1 MTSDILLIAQSPRNP
16 RLFINVLPPLGIL
29 GIAAS
34 LIDKGIRVTVR
45 DCHIGGL
52 TDDDMRG
59 SHIVGLSIN
68 ISNVEKSL
76 ETAKAIKLKWPDKK
90 IIAGGPFCIS
100 LPSRI
105 LREPWIDAV
114 ATGEGEEVMYEL
126 ASGKPGDEVR
136 GLYIKDRAGE
146 ILCTGPRELI
156 KDLDSLPFSA
166 LDKVDIT
173 RYYSPVKRAL
183 PISSLITSRG
193 CPYGCIYCFKTMG
206 NRWRARSVQNVVNE
220 IEWQVCNLGVKEICI
235 YDDNFTMDIQRT
247 EEICDEILR
256 RRIKVHLQLTNGIR
270 VDRVTRDTVK
280 KLKAAGVWIVGVAPE
295 SGNAETLQRIK
306 KGFDLEK
313 VKQVVRWC
321 KEEGLSTYSFFML
334 GFPWEQRVHIEDTIH
349 FASGL
354 DTELTQFSRVTAFPG
369 TVLYDMLP
377 REGAIRESPLRDGGL
392 FYGGIAH
399 TVKGVSDV
407 DLRHLIKR
415 AYRRTYMRPKKL
427 LRLLRMLS
435 LRDLWNLF
443 CYSLKTKSV

>member
-1 MTSDILLIAQSPRNP
+1 MIAQAPRDP
-16 RLFINVLPPLGIL
+16 RLFINRLPPIGIL
-29 GIAAS
+29 GIAS
-34 LIDKGIRVTVR
+34 YLESKGIPATVT
-45 DCHIGGL
+45 DCHIEQL
-52 TDDDMRG
+52 RERDIADAD
-59 SHIVGLSIN
+59 IIGLSIN
-68 ISNVEKSL
+68 ISNVEQSL
-76 ETAKAIKLKWPDKK
+76 HIARNVKHAWPKKL
-90 IIAGGPFCIS
+90 IVTGGPLSIS
-100 LPSRI
+100 IPRRLIQESC
-105 LREPWIDAV
+105 IDAV
-114 ATGEGEEVMYEL
+114 AVGEGEEIMYEL
-126 ASGKPGDEVR
+126 ASGAPWAEVK
-136 GLYIKDRAGE
+136 GLCFKDRSGE
-146 ILCTGPRELI
+146 IICTGPREFI

-220 IEWQVCNLGVKEICI
+220 IEWQVCDLGVKEICI

-256 RRIKVHLQLTNGIR
+256 RKIKVHLQLTNGIR
-270 VDRVTRDTVK
+270 VDRITRDTVK

-295 SGNAETLQRIK
+295 SGNVETLQRIK

-334 GFPWEQRVHIEDTIH
+334 GFPWEQRIHIEDTIH
-349 FASGL
+349 YAVGL

-369 TVLYDMLP
+369 TVLYDILSG
-377 REGAIRESPLRDGGL
+377 EGAIREFPLRDGGL

-407 DLRHLIKR
+407 DLRHLIKH

-443 CYSLKTKSV
+443 CYSLKTRSV